1 MIRRKS
7 YFLFFAALILI
18 FTVTSKWNVS
28 AESEKKE
35 ERKVITSFAKLEK
48 AEYVYTKKP
57 DDTVRKKTTA

>member
-35 ERKVITSFAKLEK
+35 ERKVITSFAK
-48 AEYVYTKKP
+48 
-57 DDTVRKKTTA
+57 